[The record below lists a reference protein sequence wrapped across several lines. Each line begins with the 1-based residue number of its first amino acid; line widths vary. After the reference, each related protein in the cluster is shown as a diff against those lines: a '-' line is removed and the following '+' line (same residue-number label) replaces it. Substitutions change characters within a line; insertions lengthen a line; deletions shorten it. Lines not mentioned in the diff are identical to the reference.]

1 VRWGWLPF
9 NPAETARAPAKLRPQ
24 PDPPSP
30 RDAARIIEAAWQ
42 RDDEWGLYIWLA
54 MVTGAR
60 RGELL
65 ALRWRHIDLDA
76 AMLTVRRNYVR
87 AGGAGHDKDTKS
99 HQMRRLSI
107 DEVTVGLLRRYRESC
122 EEFFAILGVPLT
134 TDLYVFWMDAAANLV
149 WNASAA
155 RDLRHPLMREADDLG
170 NVSL

>member
-1 VRWGWLPF
+1 
-9 NPAETARAPAKLRPQ
+9 
-24 PDPPSP
+24 
-30 RDAARIIEAAWQ
+30 
-42 RDDEWGLYIWLA
+42 

-87 AGGAGHDKDTKS
+87 AGAAGHDKDTKS

-107 DEVTVGLLRRYRESC
+107 DEVTVGLLRRHRESC
-122 EEFFAILGVPLT
+122 EEFAILGVPLT